1 MITVTVMTVMTV
13 MRPSWLAL
21 GPGCL
26 LLLLLQA
33 PGCLPRLVRVG
44 AIFTEDQKVTNAME
58 N

>member
-1 MITVTVMTVMTV
+1 MITVTVMTV

-21 GPGCL
+21 GPACL

-44 AIFTEDQKVTNAME
+44 AIFTEDQKVTNAMD